1 MKTLKFNILAVL
13 ALLISLNV
21 NAERISKRVYKNYPV
36 SAVHKLDLN
45 NKYGN
50 IYIENNRTDS
60 VIVSADIWVEGSS
73 ERAKRLLDNINVTV
87 NLNGSTVVAITN
99 IENTMNGNNEF
110 SIDYHIS
117 VPADRELAV
126 VQKYGNVNMQD
137 LTAKGKFEIK
147 YGELNGQKLL
157 SPDLSMDVA
166 YSKVN
171 VEAVKDLSLV
181 LHYSK
186 LQLESG
192 HNLKMETRYT
202 SGGIDIGEC
211 NQIDADSKYD
221 HYNIHKINTLVM
233 NSMYTGISVDKLNSK
248 LSLINGYGGVTIKEI
263 PAGFESITI
272 QNKYAGIKLGIASD
286 AAYKLNGKV
295 RYSNINH
302 PDGKLN
308 KIRENTSYEVTGTVG
323 NSENPKAS
331 VKIESSYGNVNL
343 IR

>member
-1 MKTLKFNILAVL
+1 MKTLKFSILAAMV
-13 ALLISLNV
+13 LLISLNV

-36 SAVHKLDLN
+36 NKVQKLDIN

-60 VIVSADIWVEGSS
+60 VIVSANIWVEGTSD
-73 ERAKRLLDNINVTV
+73 RARRLLDNINVTV
-87 NLNGSTVVAITN
+87 NLNGTTIVAITN

-110 SIDYHIS
+110 SIDYHVSI
-117 VPADRELAV
+117 PADRELAV
-126 VQKYGNVNMQD
+126 VQKYGTVNMKD
-137 LTAKGKFEIK
+137 LTSKGTFEIK

-157 SPDLSMDVA
+157 SPDLTMDIA

-171 VEAVKDLSLV
+171 LNAIKDLGLV

-186 LQLESG
+186 LKLEKG
-192 HNLKMETRYT
+192 NNLKAETRY
-202 SGGIDIGEC
+202 SGMNVGDC

-221 HYNIHKINTLVM
+221 NFDIGNINTFIM
-233 NSMYTGISVDKLNSK
+233 NSMYTGISIDKLNSK
-248 LSLINGYGGVTIKEI
+248 FSLINGYGGVTIREI

-286 AAYKLNGKV
+286 ASYKLNGKV
-295 RYSNINH
+295 RYSDIKH

-308 KIRENTSYEVTGTVG
+308 RMRENTSYEVTGTVG
-323 NSENPKAS
+323 NSDSPKSS
-331 VKIESSYGNVNL
+331 VRIESNYGSVNL
-343 IR
+343 IP

>member
-1 MKTLKFNILAVL
+1 MKTLKFNILAIL
-13 ALLISLNV
+13 SLFISLNV

-60 VIVSADIWVEGSS
+60 VIVSADIWIEGSS
-73 ERAKRLLDNINVTV
+73 EQAKRFLDNINVTV
-87 NLNGSTVVAITN
+87 NLNGNTVVAVTN

-126 VQKYGNVNMQD
+126 VQKYGTVNMQD
-137 LTAKGKFEIK
+137 LTGKGKFEIK

-157 SPDLSMDVA
+157 SPDLSMDIA

-171 VEAVKDLSLV
+171 IAEIKDLSMGLS
-181 LHYSK
+181 YSK
-186 LQLESG
+186 LKLG
-192 HNLKMETRYT
+192 KGNNLKIETRY
-202 SGGIDIGEC
+202 SGVNIDNC
-211 NQIDADSKYD
+211 KQIDANSKYD
-221 HYNIHKINTLVM
+221 NYNVQNLNTLTI
-233 NSMYTGISVDKLNSK
+233 NSMYTGISVDKLNEK
-248 LSLINGYGGVTIKEI
+248 LSLVNGYGGVTIKEI

-272 QNKYAGIKLGIASD
+272 ENKYAGIKLGIASD
-286 AAYKLNGKV
+286 AAYKINGKV

-308 KIRENTSYEVTGTVG
+308 KIRENTSYEVTGTIG

-331 VKIESSYGNVNL
+331 VTIQSSYGNVNL

>member
-13 ALLISLNV
+13 TLLISLNV
-21 NAERISKRVYKNYPV
+21 NAERISKSVYKNYPV

-60 VIVSADIWVEGSS
+60 VIVSADIWVEGTS
-73 ERAKRLLDNINVTV
+73 ERAKRLLDNITVTV
-87 NLNGSTVVAITN
+87 NLNGSTVVAVTD
-99 IENTMNGNNEF
+99 IENMMNGNNEF

-126 VQKYGNVNMQD
+126 VQKYGTVNMQD
-137 LTAKGKFEIK
+137 LTGKGKFEIK

-157 SPDLSMDVA
+157 SPDLSMDIA

-171 VEAVKDLSLV
+171 ISELKDLSMGLS
-181 LHYSK
+181 YSK
-186 LQLESG
+186 LKLG
-192 HNLKMETRYT
+192 KGNNLKIETRY
-202 SGGIDIGEC
+202 SAVNIDDCKE
-211 NQIDADSKYD
+211 IDANSKYD
-221 HYNIHKINTLVM
+221 NYSVKNINALTI
-233 NSMYTGISVDKLNSK
+233 NSMYTGISVDRLKQK
-248 LSLINGYGGVTIKEI
+248 LSLVNGYGGVTIKEI

-272 QNKYAGIKLGIASD
+272 ENKYAGIKLGIASD
-286 AAYKLNGKV
+286 AAYKINGKV
-295 RYSNINH
+295 KYSNINH
-302 PDGKLN
+302 PDGKLK
-308 KIRENTSYEVTGTVG
+308 KIRENTSYEVTGTIG

-331 VKIESSYGNVNL
+331 VTIQSSYGNVNL